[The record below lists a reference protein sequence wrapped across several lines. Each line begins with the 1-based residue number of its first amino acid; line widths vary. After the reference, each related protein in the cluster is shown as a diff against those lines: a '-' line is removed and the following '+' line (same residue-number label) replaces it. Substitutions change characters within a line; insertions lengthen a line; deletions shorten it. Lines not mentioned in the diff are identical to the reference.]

1 MDAGRLRPLL
11 PRRDALALLLAAGF
25 ALPYAD
31 PRLSRFRALRAEDL
45 ARPVRSLS
53 GRPSVPL
60 LVFTDPEPSEPQSP
74 ATPPAEPAGS
84 GPPPAAPV
92 APAEPPRI
100 PLSRLGEPSGG
111 DVEDPT
117 GELDRFFERLEA
129 VRRGSGVVR
138 ISHFGDSPLTGD
150 LISGEA
156 RARLQA
162 AFGSAGHGFVLAGR
176 PWGWY
181 GHRGLSIASS
191 GWRFLSPLFSSGNG
205 GHCGLSGVAFAA
217 SAPSARTVLRLEK
230 EAFTRLQVSFLVR
243 PGGGTFVVSVDH
255 GRPEEVSTAGRE
267 RATGSFDREVPPAR
281 SVALWPKGDGEVVLY
296 GAVLEKDGPGVV
308 YDALG
313 ANGASV
319 HFLSLLDASAWESA
333 LSLRG
338 SDLVV
343 VGLGTNES
351 GYAGI
356 PGPRYEREYAEVIGR
371 VRRAL
376 PLASVLLM
384 APMDRGTRGETGE
397 VVTMPS
403 IPRIVEA
410 QRRVARANGCAFFD
424 TFAAMGGEGT
434 MGRWF
439 AAEPR
444 LVTGD
449 FTHTTKTGSD
459 RVARIFVGA
468 LTRAYLSWRGEQPPP
483 APETPAPAPPSPAS
497 APDGQ
502 QGGAPAE
509 PGAERPED
517 EKAPDR

>member
-1 MDAGRLRPLL
+1 MDAAPRRPLL

-25 ALPYAD
+25 AVPYAV
-31 PRLSRFRALRAEDL
+31 PGLARFRALRAEDL
-45 ARPVRSLS
+45 ARPARSLR

-60 LVFTDPEPSEPQSP
+60 LVFT
-74 ATPPAEPAGS
+74 EPA
-84 GPPPAAPV
+84 PPPPPPVPLPAAPASPGSPEASP
-92 APAEPPRI
+92 APPEAPRI

-111 DVEDPT
+111 EVEDPS

-156 RARLQA
+156 RSRLQA

-181 GHRGLSIASS
+181 GHRGLTIASS

-205 GHCGLSGVAFAA
+205 GHCGLAGVAFAGA
-217 SAPSARTVLRLEK
+217 GPAARTVLRLEK
-230 EAFTRLQVSFLVR
+230 ETFTRLQVTYLVR
-243 PGGGTFVVSVDH
+243 PGGGRFLLQVDD
-255 GRPEEVSTAGRE
+255 GRPEEVPTAGDR
-267 RATGSFDREVPPAR
+267 RATGSLDRVVAPAR

-296 GAVLEKDGPGVV
+296 GVVLEREGPGVV

-319 HFLSLLDASAWESA
+319 HFLSLLDPSGWESA

-343 VGLGTNES
+343 IGLGTNES

-356 PGPRYEREYAEVIGR
+356 PGPRYEREYAAVVGR

-403 IPRIVEA
+403 VPRIVEA
-410 QRRVARANGCAFFD
+410 QRRVARESGCAFFD

-439 AAEPR
+439 ATEPR

-449 FTHTTKTGSD
+449 FTHTTRTGSD

-468 LTRAYLSWRGEQPPP
+468 LTRTYLSWRGERAPPG
-483 APETPAPAPPSPAS
+483 PEAAPAAPSPPS

-502 QGGAPAE
+502 EGGAPAE

-517 EKAPDR
+517 QTAPGG